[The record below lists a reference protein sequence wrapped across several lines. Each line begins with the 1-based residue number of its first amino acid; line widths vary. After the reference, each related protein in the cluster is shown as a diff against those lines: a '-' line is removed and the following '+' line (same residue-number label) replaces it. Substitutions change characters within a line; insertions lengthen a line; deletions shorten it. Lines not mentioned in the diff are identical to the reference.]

1 MAAPL
6 IPIAIGIAARLAAKK
21 AAQEAVK
28 KAAAK
33 RVVSLSKVRPG
44 SGRPV
49 PNKGGGLKTTT
60 GKPKTKVTAK
70 DAKTASSTMKQR
82 PNEAGRARAVTKP
95 DNTVGL
101 GRAEARQVRIKRPV
115 TKTKV
120 DPAGLRKSLE
130 ERAKARAIQ
139 RSQNVNT
146 KPPMRPKVLNSTPVK
161 RDINPLR
168 TTFEGGAYK
177 PRAASQDLKSP
188 DRTNPQGTI
197 ESRTSQ
203 NPSSRGTNVERIAN
217 RPTRSQREADRRVE
231 AGLKAISG
239 KNKPTP
245 SMSKNQINEILRKRW
260 KKAGPAQRLIIEKQ
274 AKLLKNTPK
283 KK

>member
-1 MAAPL
+1 MVAPL
-6 IPIAIGIAARLAAKK
+6 VPIAIGIAARLAAKK
-21 AAQEAVK
+21 AAQEAIK

-60 GKPKTKVTAK
+60 GKPKTKVTTK

-82 PNEAGRARAVTKP
+82 PNDAGRARAVTKP
-95 DNTVGL
+95 DNTIGL
-101 GRAEARQVRIKRPV
+101 GRAEARQVRIKRPI

-120 DPAGLRKSLE
+120 DPASLRKSLE

-139 RSQNVNT
+139 RSESINT

-161 RDINPLR
+161 RDINPSR
-168 TTFEGGAYK
+168 TTLEGGA
-177 PRAASQDLKSP
+177 RAVSQDLKSL
-188 DRTNPQGTI
+188 DRTRPQGTI

-203 NPSSRGTNVERIAN
+203 SPSSRGTNVERIAN